1 MANVDIRLGHKNTA
15 WFTTNSTLVLK
26 DGQMV
31 VCSDGANQGKYKIG
45 DGVTQLSALT
55 FYGGSGYAF
64 TGLTSQYTRGDGT
77 YATFPTNVSSFTND
91 SGYITSSAL
100 SPYLTIA
107 NAALTYQPIGSYLTG
122 LTVGTTGIA
131 SGTNTRIL
139 YNNNGVV
146 GEYTVTG
153 SGNAVLSIS
162 PTLTNTVTINAGT
175 AGSGLYIET
184 DNTGTQFPFVIN
196 SLSGANSF
204 MVLQGINN
212 NVIQLKN
219 TTSSVGWRIQ
229 TNAINDTFGIG
240 TSSNAALDFIK
251 IATSGQVTLNQT
263 LNTASILTTG
273 VMGINTTAPANYGL
287 YVKNSGIDYGGASFG
302 YNGYMVAGTNLGDYG
317 AFGSNFRF
325 GNGINTY
332 NNTDPALQIYFF
344 GQTFKFRGAASGT
357 AGNTITWTTM
367 GTWNRTAGLYL
378 GADVSATAKLHIAA
392 GSASASTAPIKL
404 TSGTVMSTAEA
415 GAMEYNN
422 TFHLTNSDATRR
434 HIVLAP
440 NTTKVTASAPYVN
453 DGYIV
458 VNIGGID
465 FKLMTTA

>member
-1 MANVDIRLGHKNTA
+1 
-15 WFTTNSTLVLK
+15 
-26 DGQMV
+26 
-31 VCSDGANQGKYKIG
+31 
-45 DGVTQLSALT
+45 
-55 FYGGSGYAF
+55 
-64 TGLTSQYTRGDGT
+64 
-77 YATFPTNVSSFTND
+77 
-91 SGYITSSAL
+91 
-100 SPYLTIA
+100 
-107 NAALTYQPIGSYLTG
+107 
-122 LTVGTTGIA
+122 
-131 SGTNTRIL
+131 
-139 YNNNGVV
+139 
-146 GEYTVTG
+146 
-153 SGNAVLSIS
+153 
-162 PTLTNTVTINAGT
+162 
-175 AGSGLYIET
+175 
-184 DNTGTQFPFVIN
+184 
-196 SLSGANSF
+196 
-204 MVLQGINN
+204 
-212 NVIQLKN
+212 
-219 TTSSVGWRIQ
+219 
-229 TNAINDTFGIG
+229 
-240 TSSNAALDFIK
+240 
-251 IATSGQVTLNQT
+251 
-263 LNTASILTTG
+263 
-273 VMGINTTAPANYGL
+273 
-287 YVKNSGIDYGGASFG
+287 
-302 YNGYMVAGTNLGDYG
+302 MVAGTNALDYG

-332 NNTDPALQIYFF
+332 NNTDSALQIYFF

-458 VNIGGID
+458 VNIGGIN